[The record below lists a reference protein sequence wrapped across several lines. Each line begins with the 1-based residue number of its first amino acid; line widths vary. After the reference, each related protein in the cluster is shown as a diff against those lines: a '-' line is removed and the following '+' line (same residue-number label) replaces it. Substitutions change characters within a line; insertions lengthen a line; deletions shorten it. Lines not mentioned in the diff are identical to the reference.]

1 VGKRTAESAAMTN
14 LRIADMAGCVCKQ
27 WCVCGQHRADFEIAV
42 ARECTNGDVIAGIVD
57 VSKVIKTANIDK
69 DRRSREAQLHEWE
82 EGMSASKKL
91 GFVAVF
97 GECGESGID
106 GVGTDVVERCGD
118 HFDAP
123 CDSAAH
129 ARTDFTML

>member
-1 VGKRTAESAAMTN
+1 MAN

-27 WCVCGQHRADFEIAV
+27 WRICGQHRADFEIAV
-42 ARECTNGDVIAGIVD
+42 TRECSNGDVIAGIVD
-57 VSKVIKTANIDK
+57 VAKVIEAANIDK
-69 DRRSREAQLHEWE
+69 DRRSREAQLHKWE
-82 EGMSASKKL
+82 EGMSTSKEL
-91 GFVAVF
+91 GFVAMF

-106 GVGTDVVERCGD
+106 GVGTEVVKRCGD

-123 CDSAAH
+123 FDSAAH

>member
-1 VGKRTAESAAMTN
+1 MAN
-14 LRIADMAGCVCKQ
+14 LRIADVAGCVCKK

-57 VSKVIKTANIDK
+57 VPKVIKTADVDK
-69 DRRSREAQLHEWE
+69 DRRRCEAQLHERE
-82 EGMSASKKL
+82 EGMSASKEL
-91 GFVAVF
+91 GFVAVL

-106 GVGTDVVERCGD
+106 RVGTDVVERCGN